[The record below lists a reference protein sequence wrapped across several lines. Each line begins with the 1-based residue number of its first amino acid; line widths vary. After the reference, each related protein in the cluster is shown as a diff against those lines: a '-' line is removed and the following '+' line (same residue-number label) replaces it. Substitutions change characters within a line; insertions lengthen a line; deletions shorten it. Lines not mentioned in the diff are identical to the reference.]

1 MQDKYPP
8 PNGLW
13 RGEIYRHDRIRV
25 AYLSADLRTH
35 AVGILMAGVFEHHD
49 RTRFE
54 TIAISHG
61 LDDGSEV
68 RGRLRRASDR
78 FIDVQGKSDS
88 EVASL
93 LRGLEIDIAIDL
105 TGLTAS
111 GRLGI

>member
-35 AVGILMAGVFEHHD
+35 PVGILMAGVFEHHD
-49 RTRFE
+49 RRRFE
-54 TIAISHG
+54 TIAISYG
-61 LDDGSEV
+61 LEEGGEM
-68 RGRLRRASDR
+68 RGRLRNALDR
-78 FIDVQGKSDS
+78 FIDVRWNSGH

-93 LRGLEIDIAIDL
+93 PHALEL
-105 TGLTAS
+105 C
-111 GRLGI
+111 